1 MADKSFFY
9 EKGMS
14 NTPQKEHSIYSNA
27 ELNRIKVF
35 RHIEET
41 QPTSIYRVSKE
52 LKLAYTTVSY
62 IVRDLVFAGVVS
74 EKIKIGENNVAF
86 KELTV
91 PMEAEK

>member
-1 MADKSFFY
+1 
-9 EKGMS
+9 MS